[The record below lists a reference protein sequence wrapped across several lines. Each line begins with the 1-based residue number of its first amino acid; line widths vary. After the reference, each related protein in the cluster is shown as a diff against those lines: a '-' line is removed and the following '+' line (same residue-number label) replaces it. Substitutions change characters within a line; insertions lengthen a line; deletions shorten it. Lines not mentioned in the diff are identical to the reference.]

1 MVKFYWTDTIF
12 GRGLLTCNCMKI
24 YEYLILRR
32 MSDNKKTSSLN
43 KFVKFKILTVFSPVF
58 MFK

>member
-12 GRGLLTCNCMKI
+12 GRGLLNCMKI

-58 MFK
+58 MYK

>member
-12 GRGLLTCNCMKI
+12 GRGLLNCMKI
-24 YEYLILRR
+24 DEYLILRR

-58 MFK
+58 MYK

>member
-1 MVKFYWTDTIF
+1 MVKFYRTDTIF
-12 GRGLLTCNCMKI
+12 GSGLLYCMKI

-58 MFK
+58 MYK

>member
-12 GRGLLTCNCMKI
+12 GSGLLYCMKI

-32 MSDNKKTSSLN
+32 MSDSKKTPSLN

-58 MFK
+58 MYK

>member
-12 GRGLLTCNCMKI
+12 GSGLLYCMKI

-32 MSDNKKTSSLN
+32 MSANKKTSSLN

-58 MFK
+58 MYK